1 LSLPNLRFLNPH
13 PTTQEETTSIMILNE
28 KDYKGVFGKIKKFLM
43 IVVYL
48 SLAVPGFI
56 WSLTDIQSKIKDLI
70 VIKKIPID
78 EKEERVF
85 FKNVLVRDKSR
96 SIAQK
101 VKMIEEPVYTTR
113 RITTFRIEVGIN
125 MDNFN
130 NPQVSL
136 FKKILTR
143 MYVLF
148 KNGRTEKKY
157 TSTNTLY

>member
-1 LSLPNLRFLNPH
+1 
-13 PTTQEETTSIMILNE
+13 MILNDE
-28 KDYKGVFGKIKKFLM
+28 DYKGVFGKIKKFLM

-125 MDNFN
+125 MANFN

>member
-1 LSLPNLRFLNPH
+1 
-13 PTTQEETTSIMILNE
+13 MILNE
-28 KDYKGVFGKIKKFLM
+28 EDYKGVFGKIKKFLM

>member
-1 LSLPNLRFLNPH
+1 
-13 PTTQEETTSIMILNE
+13 MILNE

>member
-1 LSLPNLRFLNPH
+1 
-13 PTTQEETTSIMILNE
+13 MILNDE
-28 KDYKGVFGKIKKFLM
+28 DYKGVFGKIKKFLM

>member
-1 LSLPNLRFLNPH
+1 
-13 PTTQEETTSIMILNE
+13 
-28 KDYKGVFGKIKKFLM
+28 
-43 IVVYL
+43 
-48 SLAVPGFI
+48 
-56 WSLTDIQSKIKDLI
+56 
-70 VIKKIPID
+70 
-78 EKEERVF
+78 VF

-125 MDNFN
+125 MANFN
-130 NPQVSL
+130 NPRVSL

>member
-1 LSLPNLRFLNPH
+1 
-13 PTTQEETTSIMILNE
+13 
-28 KDYKGVFGKIKKFLM
+28 
-43 IVVYL
+43 
-48 SLAVPGFI
+48 
-56 WSLTDIQSKIKDLI
+56 
-70 VIKKIPID
+70 
-78 EKEERVF
+78 
-85 FKNVLVRDKSR
+85 
-96 SIAQK
+96 
-101 VKMIEEPVYTTR
+101 MIEEPVYTTR

>member
-1 LSLPNLRFLNPH
+1 LSLPNLSFLNPH
-13 PTTQEETTSIMILNE
+13 PTTQEETTSIMILNDE
-28 KDYKGVFGKIKKFLM
+28 DYKGVFGKIKKFLM

>member
-1 LSLPNLRFLNPH
+1 LSLPNLSFLNPH

-28 KDYKGVFGKIKKFLM
+28 EDYKGVFGKIKKFLM

>member
-1 LSLPNLRFLNPH
+1 
-13 PTTQEETTSIMILNE
+13 MILNDE
-28 KDYKGVFGKIKKFLM
+28 DYKGVFGKIKKFLM

-125 MDNFN
+125 MANFN
-130 NPQVSL
+130 NPRVSL

>member
-1 LSLPNLRFLNPH
+1 
-13 PTTQEETTSIMILNE
+13 MILNDE
-28 KDYKGVFGKIKKFLM
+28 DYKGVFGKIKKFLM

-70 VIKKIPID
+70 VIKKIPIE

-96 SIAQK
+96 SIAKK

-113 RITTFRIEVGIN
+113 RITKFRIEVGIN
-125 MDNFN
+125 MANFN
-130 NPQVSL
+130 NPRVSL